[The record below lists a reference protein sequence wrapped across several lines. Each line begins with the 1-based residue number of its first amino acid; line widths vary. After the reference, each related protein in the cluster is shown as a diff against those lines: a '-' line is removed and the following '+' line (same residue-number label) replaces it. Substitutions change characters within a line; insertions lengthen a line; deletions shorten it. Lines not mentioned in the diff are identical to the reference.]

1 VKPSFKKEGFTVYF
15 LLHSFFLNLK
25 PMAAIDNGA
34 NKKDLNRETILQI
47 AQEIFSKYGYKKTTL
62 DDIANAVR
70 KGKSSLY
77 YYFNSKE
84 DLFQAVIAKEVD
96 ILKQAL
102 EKVVFR
108 SMDPEEKL
116 REYILTKLTTF
127 RELANLYNALEN
139 DVAAIGFIDEIKEKN
154 EKDEIR
160 MIKRIL
166 IEGVRRDKFNIDDLN
181 LTAIGITTAIKGLEM
196 PLSAGTYGSFDI
208 ETSVDNIV
216 KIICYGI
223 MRRD

>member
-1 VKPSFKKEGFTVYF
+1 
-15 LLHSFFLNLK
+15 
-25 PMAAIDNGA
+25 MAANDNGA
-34 NKKDLNRETILQI
+34 NKKDLNREAILQI

-116 REYILTKLTTF
+116 REYILTKLATF
-127 RELANLYNALEN
+127 RDLANLYNALEN
-139 DVAAIGFIDEIKEKN
+139 DVTAIGFIDEIKERN

-166 IEGVRRDKFNIDDLN
+166 IEGVRRDKFHIDDLN

-196 PLSAGTYGSFDI
+196 PLTAGEYGAVDI

-223 MRRD
+223 MKRE

>member
-1 VKPSFKKEGFTVYF
+1 MGALE
-15 LLHSFFLNLK
+15 
-25 PMAAIDNGA
+25 NGA

-47 AQEIFSKYGYKKTTL
+47 AQEIFSKFGYKKTTL

-77 YYFNSKE
+77 YYFSSKE

-96 ILKQAL
+96 VLKAAL

-139 DVAAIGFIDEIKEKN
+139 DVIAIGFIDEIKVKN
-154 EKDEIR
+154 EKEEIR

-166 IEGVRRDKFNIDDLN
+166 IEGVRRDKFHIDDLN
-181 LTAIGITTAIKGLEM
+181 LTAIAITTAVKGLEM
-196 PLSAGTYGSFDI
+196 PLSAGNRGTVDL

-216 KIICYGI
+216 RILCYGI

>member
-1 VKPSFKKEGFTVYF
+1 
-15 LLHSFFLNLK
+15 
-25 PMAAIDNGA
+25 MATIDNGA

-77 YYFNSKE
+77 YYFSSKE

-116 REYILTKLTTF
+116 REYILTKLTTY
-127 RELANLYNALEN
+127 RDLANLYNALEN
-139 DVAAIGFIDEIKEKN
+139 DVTAIGFIEEIKVKN
-154 EKDEIR
+154 EKEEIR

-166 IEGVRRDKFNIDDLN
+166 IEGVRRDNFNIDDLN

-196 PLSAGTYGSFDI
+196 PLSTGNYGSFDI

-216 KIICYGI
+216 RIICYGI

>member
-1 VKPSFKKEGFTVYF
+1 MGSF
-15 LLHSFFLNLK
+15 
-25 PMAAIDNGA
+25 DNGA
-34 NKKDLNRETILQI
+34 NKKDINRETILQI
-47 AQEIFSKYGYKKTTL
+47 AQDIFSKYGYKKTTL

-84 DLFQAVIAKEVD
+84 DLFQAVIVKEVEV
-96 ILKQAL
+96 LKQAL

-108 SMDPEEKL
+108 SLDPEEKL

-127 RELANLYNALEN
+127 RELSNLYNALEN
-139 DVAAIGFIDEIKEKN
+139 DVTAIGFIEEIKEKSQK
-154 EKDEIR
+154 EEIR

-166 IEGVRRDKFNIDDLN
+166 IEGVRRDRFHVEDLN
-181 LTAIGITTAIKGLEM
+181 LAAIGITQAMRGLEM
-196 PLSAGTYGSFDI
+196 PLSIGSHHGI
-208 ETSVDNIV
+208 NLEMSVDNFVSIL
-216 KIICYGI
+216 CYGI

>member
-1 VKPSFKKEGFTVYF
+1 MET
-15 LLHSFFLNLK
+15 LE
-25 PMAAIDNGA
+25 NGV

-47 AQEIFSKYGYKKTTL
+47 AQDIFSKYGYKKTTL

-84 DLFQAVIAKEVD
+84 DLFQAVIVKEVE
-96 ILKQAL
+96 ILKEAL

-116 REYILTKLTTF
+116 REYILTKLSTF
-127 RELANLYNALEN
+127 RGLANLYNALEN
-139 DVAAIGFIDEIKEKN
+139 DVTAIGFIDEIKEKN

-181 LTAIGITTAIKGLEM
+181 LTAIGITTAMKGLEM
-196 PLSAGTYGSFDI
+196 PLSAGNYGNFDI
-208 ETSVDNIV
+208 EMSVDNIV
-216 KIICYGI
+216 RIICYGI
-223 MRRD
+223 MKRD

>member
-1 VKPSFKKEGFTVYF
+1 MGTLE
-15 LLHSFFLNLK
+15 
-25 PMAAIDNGA
+25 NGV
-34 NKKDLNRETILQI
+34 NKKDLNREAILEI
-47 AQEIFSKYGYKKTTL
+47 AQDIFSKYGYKKTTL

-84 DLFQAVIAKEVD
+84 DLFQAVISKEVE
-96 ILKQAL
+96 ILKEAL

-116 REYILTKLTTF
+116 REYILTKLGTF
-127 RELANLYNALEN
+127 RGLANLYNALEN
-139 DVAAIGFIDEIKEKN
+139 DVTAIGFIDEIKEKN
-154 EKDEIR
+154 EKYEIR

-181 LTAIGITTAIKGLEM
+181 LTAIGITTAMKGLEM
-196 PLSAGTYGSFDI
+196 PLSAGNYGNFDI
-208 ETSVDNIV
+208 EMSVDNIIR
-216 KIICYGI
+216 IICYGI
-223 MRRD
+223 MKRD

>member
-1 VKPSFKKEGFTVYF
+1 
-15 LLHSFFLNLK
+15 
-25 PMAAIDNGA
+25 MAAIDNGA

-84 DLFQAVIAKEVD
+84 DLFQAVIGKEVD

-116 REYILTKLTTF
+116 REYILTKLATF
-127 RELANLYNALEN
+127 RDLANLYNALEN
-139 DVAAIGFIDEIKEKN
+139 DVTAIGFIDEIKTKN

-166 IEGVRRDKFNIDDLN
+166 IEGVRREKFHIDDLN

-196 PLSAGTYGSFDI
+196 PLSAGVYGAFDI
-208 ETSVDNIV
+208 EMSVDNIV

-223 MRRD
+223 MKRD

>member
-1 VKPSFKKEGFTVYF
+1 MGLIE
-15 LLHSFFLNLK
+15 
-25 PMAAIDNGA
+25 NGT
-34 NKKDLNRETILQI
+34 NKKDVNRETILQI
-47 AQEIFSKYGYKKTTL
+47 AQDIFSKYGYKKTTL

-116 REYILTKLTTF
+116 REYMLTKLKTY
-127 RELANLYNALEN
+127 RDLANLYNALEN
-139 DVAAIGFIDEIKEKN
+139 DVTAIGFIDEIKEKN
-154 EKDEIR
+154 AKDEIR

-166 IEGVRRDKFNIDDLN
+166 IEGVRRDKFQIDDLN
-181 LTAIGITTAIKGLEM
+181 LTAIGITTAMRGLEM
-196 PLSAGTYGSFDI
+196 PLSLGSHINMDI
-208 ETSVDNIV
+208 EMSVDNFVRIL
-216 KIICYGI
+216 CYGI

>member
-1 VKPSFKKEGFTVYF
+1 MGSLE
-15 LLHSFFLNLK
+15 
-25 PMAAIDNGA
+25 NGA

-47 AQEIFSKYGYKKTTL
+47 AQDIFSKFGYKKTTL

-84 DLFQAVIAKEVD
+84 DLFQAVIIKEVEV
-96 ILKQAL
+96 LRQAL

-116 REYILTKLTTF
+116 REYILTKLSTF

-139 DVAAIGFIDEIKEKN
+139 DVTAMDFIEEIKEKN
-154 EKDEIR
+154 AKDEIR

-166 IEGVRRDKFNIDDLN
+166 IEGVRRDKFQIDDLN
-181 LTAIGITTAIKGLEM
+181 LTAMGITTAMRGLEM
-196 PLSAGTYGSFDI
+196 PLSAGSHHEMDI
-208 ETSVDNIV
+208 EMSVDNFVRIL
-216 KIICYGI
+216 CYGI

>member
-1 VKPSFKKEGFTVYF
+1 
-15 LLHSFFLNLK
+15 
-25 PMAAIDNGA
+25 MATLDNGV
-34 NKKDLNRETILQI
+34 NKKDLNREQILQI

-77 YYFNSKE
+77 YYFSSKE

-127 RELANLYNALEN
+127 RDLANLYNALEN
-139 DVAAIGFIDEIKEKN
+139 DVTAIGFIDAIKEKN

-166 IEGVRRDKFNIDDLN
+166 IEGVRREKFNIDDLN

-196 PLSAGTYGSFDI
+196 PLSAGNYSTADI
-208 ETSVDNIV
+208 ELSVDNIV
-216 KIICYGI
+216 RIICYGI

>member
-1 VKPSFKKEGFTVYF
+1 
-15 LLHSFFLNLK
+15 
-25 PMAAIDNGA
+25 MATIDNGA

-77 YYFNSKE
+77 YYFSSKE

-116 REYILTKLTTF
+116 REYILTKLTTY
-127 RELANLYNALEN
+127 RDLANLYNALEN
-139 DVAAIGFIDEIKEKN
+139 DVTAIGFIDQIKEKN

-196 PLSAGTYGSFDI
+196 PLSTGNYSASDI
-208 ETSVDNIV
+208 ELSVDNIV
-216 KIICYGI
+216 RIICYGI

>member
-1 VKPSFKKEGFTVYF
+1 
-15 LLHSFFLNLK
+15 
-25 PMAAIDNGA
+25 MAAIDNGA

>member
-1 VKPSFKKEGFTVYF
+1 
-15 LLHSFFLNLK
+15 
-25 PMAAIDNGA
+25 MAAIDNGA

-84 DLFQAVIAKEVD
+84 DLFQAVIGKEVD

-116 REYILTKLTTF
+116 REYILTKLATF
-127 RELANLYNALEN
+127 RDLANLYNALEN
-139 DVAAIGFIDEIKEKN
+139 DVTAIGFIDEIKTKN

-166 IEGVRRDKFNIDDLN
+166 IEGVRREKFHIDDLN

-196 PLSAGTYGSFDI
+196 PLSAGVYGAFDI
-208 ETSVDNIV
+208 EMSVDNIV

-223 MRRD
+223 MKRE